1 MDSSKSYLE
10 MLPTSGVQVAVA
22 HASVMAERQEEEEE
36 EEEEA
41 EVEAVATGT
50 QQQLPRRFCF
60 GETAFETAL
69 KLLQFAPRGR
79 VPGRSHCV
87 DRWGQGKLRSKQSKA
102 ATKGIYLILLRAVLG
117 KNGLG
122 LTTPAYAPRAL
133 PGWVGGLDG

>member
-1 MDSSKSYLE
+1 VDSSKSYLE

-69 KLLQFAPRGR
+69 KLLSVCAQRARPVRQL
-79 VPGRSHCV
+79 S

-133 PGWVGGLDG
+133 PG